1 VVAQVVEETY
11 GWVLILVEHNFARF
25 ASFVRG
31 ILRGTKTGDLAKH
44 VRDSHIDNWDR
55 IRGALADVYL
65 MAAVRVRWE
74 YSLKYVNKVA
84 APPRPS
90 LPASPLLQ
98 PTPTSDGG
106 GWVFIV

>member
-1 VVAQVVEETY
+1 MGIPSEPTESKWEVRPSTPPLTPSTCVCVVAQVVEETY

-44 VRDSHIDNWDR
+44 VLDSHIDNWDR

-74 YSLKYVNKVA
+74 YSLKYM
-84 APPRPS
+84 
-90 LPASPLLQ
+90 
-98 PTPTSDGG
+98 
-106 GWVFIV
+106 